1 MVPHI
6 KGNIF
11 KNIFVCLVQRIP
23 GWETNVYSNTSQSVL
38 SSQDQPSNQGEQQ
51 TKCSSAKT
59 SQSFLL
65 LISFEVDDAAAWGK
79 H

>member
-1 MVPHI
+1 MFIFILMVPHI

-38 SSQDQPSNQGEQQ
+38 SSQDQPLQPRRTTN
-51 TKCSSAKT
+51 KM
-59 SQSFLL
+59 
-65 LISFEVDDAAAWGK
+65 LI
-79 H
+79 HQN

>member
-1 MVPHI
+1 MFIFILMVPHI

-38 SSQDQPSNQGEQQ
+38 SSQDQPLQPRRTTN
-51 TKCSSAKT
+51 KM
-59 SQSFLL
+59 
-65 LISFEVDDAAAWGK
+65 LIRQN
-79 H
+79 